1 MQPIILD
8 MARPC
13 NTHTEPDLMVVHGPT
28 WAVTYAWDDEARD
41 LKGILEREGNWRE
54 RRHGSHLHMVPS
66 VLRGD

>member
-1 MQPIILD
+1 MTSIILD

-13 NTHTEPDLMVVHGPT
+13 NTDAEPDMMVVHGPT
-28 WAVTYAWDDEARD
+28 WAVTYNWDDESRD

-54 RRHGSHLHMVPS
+54 RWIGSSLHMVPS